1 MGATRSGDAAN
12 AEPLTVHDNR
22 VSITGRVSS
31 AALSRTMP
39 SGDEMVTWRVV
50 VDRPPSKGP
59 GPAFD
64 VVDCVAWGARVR
76 RGVLGWSIGD
86 VVAVEGALP
95 AGSGGHQPACSPAAR
110 SRSAPPGGSRP
121 RPGRSSVGEG
131 PHEQSGGRLRDEQ
144 RRLARHPVTRRRHG
158 RNVGDRGRVQ
168 QQGDAAV
175 TARGAQGRVDVV
187 VELHDV
193 LVVLETPQSADQI
206 AMRDGDVQR
215 TPGGRAIGR
224 QGGIEA

>member
-86 VVAVEGALP
+86 VVAVEGALRRRFWRSP
-95 AGSGGHQPACSPAAR
+95 AGLQSRCEIEVRTAR
-110 SRSAPPGGSRP
+110 RVATST
-121 RPGRSSVGEG
+121 G
-131 PHEQSGGRLRDEQ
+131 P
-144 RRLARHPVTRRRHG
+144 VKRRR
-158 RNVGDRGRVQ
+158 RP
-168 QQGDAAV
+168 A
-175 TARGAQGRVDVV
+175 
-187 VELHDV
+187 
-193 LVVLETPQSADQI
+193 
-206 AMRDGDVQR
+206 
-215 TPGGRAIGR
+215 
-224 QGGIEA
+224 